1 MRPISRCLNSQLL
14 DICQRAVQL
23 DELKTKIKDFLPSS
37 LAEYFQVGSF
47 NQGCLLLTTTEATWA
62 NLLRYSLPELRDKLR
77 AAGLFQLI
85 SIKLAVITV
94 DYDKPFVKQRQQT
107 LLSATAR
114 NSIRVAGERCTF
126 QPLKEA
132 LYRLA
137 RERARNNFDN

>member
-1 MRPISRCLNSQLL
+1 MRPISRCLNNQLL

-23 DELKTKIKDFLPSS
+23 NELNTKIKDFLPAS

-47 NQGCLLLTTTEATWA
+47 NQGCLLITTTEASWA

-77 AAGLFQLI
+77 AAGLFKLT

-94 DYDKPFVKQRQQT
+94 EYDKPFVKQRQQT

-114 NSIRVAGERCTF
+114 NSIRLAGEQCSY

-132 LYRLA
+132 LLRLA
-137 RERARNNFDN
+137 RS